1 MMIFFSAENLSL
13 KSDMLRSSSAADA
26 GLHRAVLIS
35 ASSHTWLRV
44 RERGGDYAI
53 ASTPSVS

>member
-1 MMIFFSAENLSL
+1 MTMFFSAENLSL

-26 GLHRAVLIS
+26 GLHSAVLIS
-35 ASSHTWLRV
+35 ASLHTWLRV
-44 RERGGDYAI
+44 REEECGYAM